1 MKYDNFKEVLKLNK
15 ELFDKLSELDKLG
28 FNFYENKRF
37 PLVELIDK
45 SFMETLKSHY
55 TDTGVDWVTWFVY
68 DNSYG
73 TGGLKAY
80 DGEKEILKNLKQL
93 HSYINKH
100 HKLKD

>member
-1 MKYDNFKEVLKLNK
+1 MKYDNFKELLKLNK

-28 FNFYENKRF
+28 FDFYENKRF

-45 SFMETLKSHY
+45 YFMVTLKSHY
-55 TDTGVDWVTWFVY
+55 TDDGIDWVTWFVY
-68 DNSYG
+68 ENSYG
-73 TGGLKAY
+73 AGGLKAY
-80 DGEKEILKNLKQL
+80 DGEKEIIKNLKQL

>member
-15 ELFDKLSELDKLG
+15 ELFDKLSELEELG

-37 PLVELIDK
+37 PLVELVDK
-45 SFMETLKSHY
+45 SFVEMLKSHY
-55 TDTGVDWVTWFVY
+55 TDTGVDWVLWFVY

-100 HKLKD
+100 YRLKD